1 MASIFDLFK
10 KIERK
15 EKASS
20 GPPEYI
26 IVGLGNPGS
35 EYANTRHNAG
45 FSAIDSITKKLGTEC
60 KTFKFRSMICF
71 AEIKEKKVLIMKP
84 QTYMNL
90 SGEAVGDAAKF
101 YKIPPDRI
109 IVFCDDVNFDTG
121 VMRIREKGSDAGQRG
136 IRNITEHLGTDAFP
150 RVRIGVGKKPHPD
163 YDLKEWVLGK
173 PDGKDLENMMKCA
186 DCSFDICELFI
197 SGKLSDAMS
206 KYNCKR

>member
-15 EKASS
+15 EKAPS

-45 FSAIDSITKKLGTEC
+45 FIAIDRMTEKLGAEC
-60 KTFKFRSMICF
+60 KTLKFKSMICF
-71 AEIKEKKVLIMKP
+71 AEMKEKKVLIMKP

-90 SGEAVGDAAKF
+90 SGEAVGEAAEF

-163 YDLKEWVLGK
+163 YDLKDWVLGK
-173 PDGKDLENMMKCA
+173 PLGEDLENMMKCA
-186 DCSFDICELFI
+186 DCSLDICELFI
-197 SGKLSDAMS
+197 TGKLGDAMS